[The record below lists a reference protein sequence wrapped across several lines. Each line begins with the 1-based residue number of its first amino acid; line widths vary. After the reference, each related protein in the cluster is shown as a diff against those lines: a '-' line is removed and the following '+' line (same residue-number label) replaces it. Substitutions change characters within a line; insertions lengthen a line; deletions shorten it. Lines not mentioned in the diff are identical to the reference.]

1 MGILNAV
8 KTLPETSRVGL
19 ITFASAI
26 SVYELGL
33 PEVASAEVFPGTS
46 LPRGF
51 VFISLL
57 LVSCVR
63 IPHVAHLTAVID
75 LFPPTGEASLSNSD
89 FVSLV
94 ERQANFVAS
103 LGTCTATI
111 DRILTALVASAPQ
124 KRLPIQTRAL
134 GTALEIALALVTGTP
149 SVTSPHQLGGG
160 WCGDRHSPTLACR

>member
-1 MGILNAV
+1 VGILNAV

-33 PEVASAEVFPGTS
+33 PEVASAEVFPGTP
-46 LPRGF
+46 LPLV

-75 LFPPTGEASLSNSD
+75 LFPPKGEASLSNSD

-149 SVTSPHQLGGG
+149 SVTSPHQLSGG
-160 WCGDRHSPTLACR
+160 WCGDRHSPTLVCR